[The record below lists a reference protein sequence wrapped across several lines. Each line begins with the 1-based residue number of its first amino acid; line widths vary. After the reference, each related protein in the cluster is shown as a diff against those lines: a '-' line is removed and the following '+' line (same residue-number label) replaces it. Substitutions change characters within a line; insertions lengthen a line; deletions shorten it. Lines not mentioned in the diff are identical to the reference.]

1 MQLTHF
7 PCLAPSL
14 SSRPLAH
21 SHNRSRLLT
30 RPNRSPTHPC
40 VANSWSLARLPG
52 CSCFAHQYLL
62 TRSCRTRSHLLI
74 HSPAC
79 SLSSLRHRLL
89 VLYSPILP
97 RALLAHTPSGFTRP
111 YSLVLYSPILAWA
124 LLAHTHWGFTRPYSL
139 GLYSLDCLVDSLG
152 LYSPDCFVDSLGLY
166 SPDCHVD
173 SLGLYSPDC
182 LVDSLGLY
190 SPDCLVDSLGLYSLI
205 LAHRLTRAFAT
216 DRTHSRTHCVV
227 REFCR
232 SPVQ

>member
-14 SSRPLAH
+14 SPRPLAH
-21 SHNRSRLLT
+21 PHTRSRLLT
-30 RPNRSPTHPC
+30 RPNRSPTHPR
-40 VANSWSLARLPG
+40 VAHSWSLARLPG
-52 CSCFAHQYLL
+52 CSCFAHPYLL
-62 TRSCRTRSHLLI
+62 THSCRTRSYLLSHQLARCRPCFI
-74 HSPAC
+74 VYSV
-79 SLSSLRHRLL
+79 
-89 VLYSPILP
+89 VLYSLILP

-111 YSLVLYSPILAWA
+111 YSLGLYSPILPRA

-139 GLYSLDCLVDSLG
+139 GLYSPDCL
-152 LYSPDCFVDSLGLY
+152 
-166 SPDCHVD
+166 VD

-190 SPDCLVDSLGLYSLI
+190 SPDSLVDSLGLYSLI

-227 REFCR
+227 REFIH